1 MAAFDMD
8 GPLREG
14 SDSWSQ
20 IHQNRGT
27 RVGAIRNFH
36 EYLNGRMSY
45 REWMLKDVKLWDRV
59 HVSELEKVFD
69 YKLTPNAEKVVYGLK
84 ERGYEIAIITAAPD
98 FLANIIAERLGIEH
112 VVSNGLELDDQDY
125 LTGGVIH
132 RFNLSEKDKALR
144 GLCSDLD
151 IAPNKVAAVGDTKW
165 DQSML
170 DAAGMSISY
179 NCEELNADYYIKDM
193 INVLDLL

>member
-8 GPLREG
+8 GPLRDG

-20 IHQNRGT
+20 IHQERGT
-27 RVGAIRNFH
+27 QAGAIRNFH
-36 EYLNGRMSY
+36 EYLRGKISY

-69 YKLTPNAEKVVYGLK
+69 YRLTPNAERVVSELSK
-84 ERGYEIAIITAAPD
+84 EYEIAIITAAPD

-112 VVSNGLELDDQDY
+112 VVSNGLELDDQGY

-144 GLCSDLD
+144 KLCSDLK
-151 IAPNKVAAVGDTKW
+151 IAPNKVAALGDSKW